1 MFLKE
6 RGMYKMVFEK
16 VRAILSEQFDVE
28 ESEITLET
36 DLVNDLDADSLD
48 IADLIASVEDEFEID
63 IESDDEIMSE
73 ITTVGDI
80 VQYISEI
87 KGIS

>member
-1 MFLKE
+1 
-6 RGMYKMVFEK
+6 MVFEK
-16 VRAILSEQFDVE
+16 VKAILSEQFDVE

-36 DLVNDLDADSLD
+36 DLINDLEADSLD

-63 IESDDEIMSE
+63 IESDDDIMGEIN
-73 ITTVGDI
+73 TVGDI